1 MNILHLVA
9 AALLASL
16 LTGCQI
22 EVLPLD
28 QDDNVNVDGAD
39 NTTNTETDTNNENTD
54 PGNGDTGPGG
64 GTDNDGDNG
73 GGNSGEIKT
82 SVTLYWSTPFK
93 RVNGEPLS
101 TDDISGYEIRYR
113 KTSDTEF
120 QHVFIDNAATEQY
133 QFTGLDNALMYQFE
147 LAVVDKNGIYS
158 EFITAVE

>member
-1 MNILHLVA
+1 MRYDVPTIYQELHRLPMKFIHLATAAILVSFL
-9 AALLASL
+9 SS
-16 LTGCQI
+16 CQV
-22 EVLPLD
+22 VLPPLGP
-28 QDDNVNVDGAD
+28 DDNAIVD
-39 NTTNTETDTNNENTD
+39 ET
-54 PGNGDTGPGG
+54 GNGDTGPGG
-64 GTDNDGDNG
+64 GPDNG